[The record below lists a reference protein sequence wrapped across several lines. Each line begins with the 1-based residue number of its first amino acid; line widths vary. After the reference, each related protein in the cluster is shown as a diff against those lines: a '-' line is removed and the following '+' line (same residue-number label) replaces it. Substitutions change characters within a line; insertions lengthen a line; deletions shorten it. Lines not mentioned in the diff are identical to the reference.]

1 SNCARPRAP
10 RSHAASALNQA
21 DRESLSTGPSPID
34 TMEQEE
40 VALDAILG
48 AHDGHTYRCN
58 CFVGPVS
65 QHGRRQVVAR
75 LRPVRGER
83 IRKVGTGSG
92 VSLPM
97 YPAGVCITGVTGKP
111 AALYSRA

>member
-1 SNCARPRAP
+1 
-10 RSHAASALNQA
+10 
-21 DRESLSTGPSPID
+21 
-34 TMEQEE
+34 MEQEE